1 MHDTSCLPQNLP
13 PPFLI
18 AFRPINVL
26 KCQHYPNGKAPPVSY
41 TLTQATIIFQQV
53 YCKGFW
59 ADFLLLSFPFY
70 HLGWTHQPELSAY
83 GSALLKRLQ
92 WCSISL
98 LWGPH
103 PPPILLWSQP
113 YFAPPASVNPVHRG
127 FFWCSSNKAAQSHPR
142 PLRLTVPSA
151 QNAVPPNTHPVT
163 LLLLAS
169 VPWMVTFKM
178 RPFLTTL
185 LKS

>member
-1 MHDTSCLPQNLP
+1 MVKLHQYHILWPKPPLSFSKSIAKAFGLTSCYYPSLSTILGEHTSQSCQLMALLFSKDFSGVLSHSFEDLIHHPYFSDLNLILLLLPQ
-13 PPFLI
+13 
-18 AFRPINVL
+18 
-26 KCQHYPNGKAPPVSY
+26 S
-41 TLTQATIIFQQV
+41 TLSTEA
-53 YCKGFW
+53 
-59 ADFLLLSFPFY
+59 
-70 HLGWTHQPELSAY
+70 
-83 GSALLKRLQ
+83 
-92 WCSISL
+92 
-98 LWGPH
+98 
-103 PPPILLWSQP
+103 
-113 YFAPPASVNPVHRG
+113 
-127 FFWCSSNKAAQSHPR
+127 FWCSSNKAAQSHPR